1 VMSDKKETGSVL
13 GKRPARTITA
23 TPAAAAAAEAVAA
36 AAAAVAAAAA
46 AAAAPAAAEA
56 AEAEPP
62 AKKNSGPK
70 GAPLLARII
79 ELIREDKKPA
89 GTSLVKLGSV
99 LKATFPDKLIKKTLK
114 KAVEDG
120 VLIQNRAS
128 YLVAGDPAYKDTT
141 DKVTVTQ
148 VNQGMGD
155 RVAAQG
161 DAVSVY
167 YTGQLFE
174 GGIKFDEGILTFEVG
189 AGDVIKGMDY
199 GVVGMKVNE
208 RRTLII
214 PPSLGYGKRGSG
226 PSVPPNRCVFW
237 DTPATSLCPALTSSL
252 PSHSQRLIL

>member
-1 VMSDKKETGSVL
+1 
-13 GKRPARTITA
+13 
-23 TPAAAAAAEAVAA
+23 
-36 AAAAVAAAAA
+36 
-46 AAAAPAAAEA
+46 
-56 AEAEPP
+56 
-62 AKKNSGPK
+62 
-70 GAPLLARII
+70 LLARII

-148 VNQGMGD
+148 VNQGLGD
-155 RVAAQG
+155 RVAAPG
-161 DAVSVY
+161 DVVSVY

-174 GGIKFDEGILTFEVG
+174 GGIKFDEGVLTFEVG